1 MHKLQL
7 EDQVSKPPI
16 TTSTITYKES
26 STSQVSPTHK
36 STITTAVEGQKP
48 TNSNPVSVDSS
59 STTAQTNSEKK
70 VCPVV
75 LRDPQKWDYVTKMF
89 MEKRIQYNRA
99 VNVDLGIRIFPSRV
113 DDYRAIVHLFREK
126 NISYHTFPLPEER
139 NLHVILRGIPTHVDD
154 DSFKK
159 ELTQAGFPP
168 VHVVRLKK
176 RGGVPMPLYCAV
188 LPKNE
193 TANDI
198 FSLKTLF
205 HLDISVEVQKSTG
218 LIGQCHRCQRY
229 GHAQS
234 YCTANPKCVR
244 CAGEH
249 MTHLCPR
256 KLEEVRKCANCG
268 GDHPA
273 NASVCRFLPKRN
285 AQIIA
290 ERRNKLIQQGV
301 SFAHV
306 ASSGSSITTPQQP
319 VDLSAA
325 IAAIQHIFAPM
336 MEATQALQRLLPALP
351 QLSSL
356 TVNGLGV

>member
-1 MHKLQL
+1 
-7 EDQVSKPPI
+7 
-16 TTSTITYKES
+16 
-26 STSQVSPTHK
+26 
-36 STITTAVEGQKP
+36 
-48 TNSNPVSVDSS
+48 
-59 STTAQTNSEKK
+59 
-70 VCPVV
+70 
-75 LRDPQKWDYVTKMF
+75 MF

-99 VNVDLGIRIFPSRV
+99 VNVDLGISIFPSRV

-154 DSFKK
+154 DTFKK

-306 ASSGSSITTPQQP
+306 ASSGSS
-319 VDLSAA
+319 
-325 IAAIQHIFAPM
+325 
-336 MEATQALQRLLPALP
+336 
-351 QLSSL
+351 SL
-356 TVNGLGV
+356 TVNGLSV